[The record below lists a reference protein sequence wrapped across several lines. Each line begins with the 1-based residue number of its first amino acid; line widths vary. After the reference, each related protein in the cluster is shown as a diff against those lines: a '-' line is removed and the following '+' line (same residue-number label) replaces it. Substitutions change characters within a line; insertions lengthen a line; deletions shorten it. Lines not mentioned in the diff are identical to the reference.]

1 MSQAHFFFTQLLCE
15 LHIIRVSFHKYVTQ
29 NPRLRRVCH
38 NSGLML
44 CGYHLEVLH
53 HFTFEFVFW
62 KWSLMEQWRL
72 HWGLEALF
80 THSLASLPPSSP
92 LPQDRFSAACSP
104 APSHPW
110 PGYRHREGWVGVPE
124 EGPSPRECP
133 HAQGSTGLTS
143 EQWMRDKL
151 GKCKKSWKG
160 GKKLFSWFLNKGSL
174 LPFALISTN
183 DMTNPRYYYYHHF
196 TKVDT

>member
-1 MSQAHFFFTQLLCE
+1 MEQVYLLSIYYE
-15 LHIIRVSFHKYVTQ
+15 SGTFLLHTATLWVTYYQGQFHKYVTQ

-72 HWGLEALF
+72 HWGLGGSVH
-80 THSLASLPPSSP
+80 TQSCLAPPSSP

-124 EGPSPRECP
+124 EGPFTPWVSPCP
-133 HAQGSTGLTS
+133 RKHRA
-143 EQWMRDKL
+143 
-151 GKCKKSWKG
+151 
-160 GKKLFSWFLNKGSL
+160 N
-174 LPFALISTN
+174 
-183 DMTNPRYYYYHHF
+183 
-196 TKVDT
+196 